1 MLSIWFSIIVGLL
14 LILVGILELTVDQP
28 AAVPVWYGAV
38 MIAIGLIGFLVGF
51 IDRRR
56 IG

>member
-1 MLSIWFSIIVGLL
+1 MPSIWFSIIVGLL
-14 LILVGILELTVDQP
+14 LILAGILELTVDQP
-28 AAVPVWYGAV
+28 AAVPVWHGAV
-38 MIAIGLIGFLVGF
+38 MIGIGLIGFIVGF

>member
-1 MLSIWFSIIVGLL
+1 MPSIWFSIIVGLL
-14 LILVGILELTVDQP
+14 LIIVGVLALTVDQP
-28 AAVPVWYGAV
+28 VAVPLWYSIS
-38 MIAIGLIGFLVGF
+38 MIALGVIGFVVGF

>member
-1 MLSIWFSIIVGLL
+1 MPSIWFSIIVGLL
-14 LILVGILELTVDQP
+14 LILAGILALTVDQP
-28 AAVPVWYGAV
+28 AAVPVWYAAV
-38 MIAIGLIGFLVGF
+38 MIGIGLIGFVVGF